1 MKKEVL
7 GVFTELDGRKFYKI
21 ENYDCMEDFF
31 MTITSSSDVWNF
43 CWSKGGISAGRINSD
58 NALFPYYTAD
68 KISDMKR
75 TTGSRTVIALFTGNG
90 TVFWEPFEPLL
101 SHSSR
106 PESSSIQR
114 NIYKNE
120 NGTEIWFEEVN
131 RTLGLSFRYG
141 WTSSAKFGLVKLSC
155 IENLD
160 PAEKKLGILDGCINI
175 LPACVDAEFQKNNS
189 ILLDAYKQTDLD
201 KKNGL
206 VLFSV
211 SSVVTDKAEPSEGLL
226 ANTCW
231 FTADGGR
238 IILGENAAEHFYAAD
253 GIPEQM
259 EAPDSLKGERG
270 AAFLAR
276 SLSLKKSSSWMQV
289 FDTFLSAARIAG
301 LQAEIAD
308 KRAACKKLEDDIA
321 SQDALMS
328 RYISEAD
335 GIQRTAQEMTCT
347 HHRANVLFN
356 IMRGGFFAD
365 NGKINVSD
373 FLQFV
378 SERNKEKRGAAELAL
393 KELCAA
399 SSVEKSTAEALIEQ
413 SGDMQLRRLFMEY
426 IPVIFSRRHGDPSR
440 PWNKFNIRLN
450 DKNGNPLL
458 NYEGNW
464 RDIFQ
469 NWEALLFSYPL
480 YVKNICSKFLNAM
493 TIDGFNPYRI
503 SREGID
509 WETPD
514 PENPWAQYGYW
525 GDHQIIYL
533 QKLLEQWNSI
543 GSQSLTESLNE
554 KLYTSSNVPYRL
566 KSYRDICRNPR
577 SSILFDKTL
586 SDSLIAQSK
595 EFGSDRKLFCGK
607 DGQPQLVSFT
617 SKLMQIVI
625 SKAANL
631 IPGGGI
637 WMNTQR
643 PEWNDAN
650 NALAGYGLSV
660 VTSCYFYR
668 MLHFLGQLYE
678 SSAEEEFS
686 IPASQASCLRQ
697 LSQLY
702 QADSFEKAAQDDS
715 RRKAFADSAGLLFEQ
730 EREQLYRNGAGDE
743 CACVSRQEIC
753 AFISAVKKA
762 VELTVRANRR
772 SDGLYHSY
780 NTMVISEAAMHVQN
794 LQEML
799 EGQVA
804 VLSSGL
810 LSEQECIELLQSL
823 KKSALFE
830 PHQHSY
836 LLYPNKHLP
845 SFLEKNNVSA
855 QDAEPLLQ
863 LISRTGTAFL
873 EQDRN
878 GTYHFNAQFKNAR
891 LMQDYA
897 DGLEK
902 QMQPS
907 KPEMDTLLALYEK
920 TFRHQ
925 NFTGRS
931 GTFYAYEGIGSIYW
945 HMVSKLL
952 LAVQENALSAYRKNS
967 PLFTKLKEAYY
978 DIQDGLSFKKTPQLY
993 GAFPADP
1000 YSHTP
1005 FHRGAKQPG
1014 MTGQVKEEILARW
1027 GELGISV
1034 KDGKAQFCP
1043 VLLKKEEFFD
1053 GSGTLSFTW
1062 CGTAVEY
1069 RLAADSAVQL
1079 TFSGGKKQLF
1089 SGTEIPQKETAEL
1102 FKRNG
1107 AVTLIEVSVPETSLS

>member
-7 GVFTELDGRKFYKI
+7 GVFAELDGRKFYKI

-43 CWSKGGISAGRINSD
+43 CWSKGGITAGRANCDCAI
-58 NALFPYYTAD
+58 FPYYTAD
-68 KISDMKR
+68 KLSDMKR
-75 TTGSRTVIALFTGNG
+75 TTGSRTVIAAESEGK

-101 SHSSR
+101 SHSGK

-120 NGTEIWFEEVN
+120 NGTEVWFEEIN

-141 WTSSAKFGLVKLSC
+141 WTSSAKFGLVKKSC
-155 IENLD
+155 IENLGS
-160 PAEKKLGILDGCINI
+160 AEKKISVLDGCINI

-201 KKNGL
+201 KKTGL
-206 VLFSV
+206 ALFSV

-231 FTADGGR
+231 FTADSGKL
-238 IILGENAAEHFYAAD
+238 ILGEQAPEQFYEAD
-253 GIPEQM
+253 GNPEKM
-259 EAPDSLKGERG
+259 EAPDCLKGGRG
-270 AAFLAR
+270 AVFLAKNF
-276 SLSLKKSSSWMQV
+276 SLKKSSSWMQV
-289 FDTFLSAARIAG
+289 FDTFLSAARIAS
-301 LQAEIAD
+301 LQHEIAD
-308 KRAACKKLEDDIA
+308 KAAAKKKLEDDIQA
-321 SQDALMS
+321 QDSLLS
-328 RYISEAD
+328 TYISEAD
-335 GIQRTAQEMTCT
+335 GIQDTAQAMTCA

-373 FLQFV
+373 FLLFV
-378 SERNKEKRGAAELAL
+378 SQRNKAKRPAAESAL
-393 KELCAA
+393 KEIHD
-399 SSVEKSTAEALIEQ
+399 SVSVEKSTIESFIEQ
-413 SGDMQLRRLFMEY
+413 SNDAQLKRLFLEY

-450 DKNGNPLL
+450 DRNGNPIL

-543 GSQSLTESLNE
+543 DREKLVSSLNE

-566 KSYRDICRNPR
+566 KSYREICRNPR
-577 SSILFDKTL
+577 SSILFDKKL
-586 SDSLIAQSK
+586 SDSLIAQSQ
-595 EFGSDRKLFCGK
+595 EFGSDRKLFCGA

-660 VTSCYFYR
+660 VTVCYFYR
-668 MLHFLGQLYE
+668 MLKFLEQLYE
-678 SSAEEEFS
+678 SSAEGQFS
-686 IPASQASCLRQ
+686 IPVSQASCLRQ
-697 LSQLY
+697 LLKLY
-702 QADSFEKAAQDDS
+702 QNGGFEKAVTDS
-715 RRKAFADSAGLLFEQ
+715 RERKSFADSAGILFEQ
-730 EREQLYRNGAGDE
+730 ERESLYRNGAGEEHDS
-743 CACVSRQEIC
+743 VSRQEILS
-753 AFISAVKKA
+753 FISAVKKSA
-762 VELTVRANRR
+762 ELTIRANKR
-772 SDGLYHSY
+772 SDGLYHTY
-780 NTMVISEAAMHVQN
+780 NTMVIFEDAMQVQG

-810 LSEQECIELLQSL
+810 LCEQECADLLQVL

-830 PHQHSY
+830 PHQNSY
-836 LLYPNKHLP
+836 LLYPDKTLP
-845 SFLEKNNVSA
+845 SFLEKNNVPPEDV
-855 QDAEPLLQ
+855 QPLLEC
-863 LISRTGTAFL
+863 IARTGTSFL
-873 EQDRN
+873 EKDIN

-891 LMQDYA
+891 LMQEYA
-897 DGLEK
+897 DRLEK
-902 QMQPS
+902 HRQPS
-907 KPEMDTLLALYEK
+907 KSEMESLLALYEK

-931 GTFYAYEGIGSIYW
+931 GTFYAYEGLGSIYW

-967 PLFTKLKEAYY
+967 PLFIQLKNAYF
-978 DIQDGLSFKKTPQLY
+978 DIQNGLSFKKTPQLY

-1005 FHRGAKQPG
+1005 FHQGAKQPG
-1014 MTGQVKEEILARW
+1014 MTGQVKEEILTRW
-1027 GELGISV
+1027 GELGISAE
-1034 KDGKAQFCP
+1034 DGKAQFRP
-1043 VLLKKEEFFD
+1043 ALLKKEEFFD
-1053 GSGTLSFTW
+1053 SGTLSFTW
-1062 CGTAVEY
+1062 CGIPAMY
-1069 RLAADSAVQL
+1069 ILSAEPGIEL
-1079 TFSGGKKQLF
+1079 SYSDGRKKLF
-1089 SGTEIPQKETAEL
+1089 SGFQIPQEETAQI
-1102 FKRNG
+1102 FRRNG
-1107 AVTLIEVSVPETSLS
+1107 TVTLIKAFVHIE